1 MTYYTVKMLIKGNR
15 PMKSL
20 DSVQIIKENNK
31 PKFAV
36 LDYQLF
42 QQIKE
47 IIEDYLD
54 HLHAESVL
62 QKTNQN
68 DWLDLEDLKKELGI
82 Y

>member
-1 MTYYTVKMLIKGNR
+1 MPIKGNR
-15 PMKSL
+15 AMKNL

-36 LDYQLF
+36 LDYNLF
-42 QQIKE
+42 RQVKE

-62 QKTNQN
+62 QKTDHD
-68 DWLDLEDLKKELGI
+68 DWIDVQVLKKELGI
-82 Y
+82 D